1 VNATSDGFAFRLGDI
16 PVAVHWTFFLTL
28 AILAASRRDVALIAV
43 WLVAAFIAVLVHE
56 LGHALTAKA
65 FGQQASIE
73 LFAMGGL
80 THPRGRP
87 LTNGQ
92 GIALSLAGPAL
103 GFAFGA
109 LVWVLARAIGP
120 EHRIADAFVGDL
132 LWCSIGWGVFNLVPI
147 LPMDGGQAMERLFAI
162 VFGPET
168 GPRLALVVSLL
179 AAAVGLAFAL
189 LVRMP
194 WAAILC
200 VLFAFGNV
208 QRLRALMAGPERP
221 TSPSTPA

>member
-1 VNATSDGFAFRLGDI
+1 MIATSDGFAFRLGDI
-16 PVAVHWTFFLTL
+16 PVVVRWTFFLTL
-28 AILAASRRDVALIAV
+28 AILAASRRDVALIVV

-80 THPRGRP
+80 TFPRGP
-87 LTNGQ
+87 ALSNAQ

-103 GFAFGA
+103 GFLFGA
-109 LVWVLARAIGP
+109 LVWGVSLAVSY
-120 EHRIADAFVGDL
+120 EHRLAHAFVGDL

-147 LPMDGGQAMERLFAI
+147 LPMDGGQAMEKVLAMA
-162 VFGPET
+162 FGPET

-179 AAAVGLAFAL
+179 AAGVGLVFAL
-189 LVRMP
+189 MVKMP
-194 WAAILC
+194 WAALLC
-200 VLFAFGNV
+200 LLFGFGSF
-208 QRLRALMAGPERP
+208 QRLRALMAAPERP
-221 TSPSTPA
+221 PAVPPSA